1 MYLNKYNMIIISE
14 GGGRYLVK
22 KGGIYYYYYYACG
35 ISSKMFLLGIDK
47 WCVVWR
53 GDVVI

>member
-1 MYLNKYNMIIISE
+1 MIIISE